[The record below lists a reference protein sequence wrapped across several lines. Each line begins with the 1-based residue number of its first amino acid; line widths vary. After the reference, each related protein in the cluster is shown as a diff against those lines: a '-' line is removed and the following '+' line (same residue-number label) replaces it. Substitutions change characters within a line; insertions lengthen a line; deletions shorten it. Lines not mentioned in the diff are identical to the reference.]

1 MNTDAKQK
9 QFSGTKLQAK
19 LDEAGINQSEF
30 LRMLIKAAPEGM
42 KPGQTLVQGAIT
54 GGHKPGSD
62 YLGLFATVLGCS
74 VDDFFD
80 VKS

>member
-42 KPGQTLVQGAIT
+42 KPGQTLVQGAQ
-54 GGHKPGSD
+54 
-62 YLGLFATVLGCS
+62 
-74 VDDFFD
+74 
-80 VKS
+80 